1 MKASGRP
8 GALICTPAGSRGA
21 GLLAVTIG
29 AGFDPVDESAVSGAH
44 HHAVSAPGSGNR
56 ELAPLG
62 FVAGAD
68 RRTAYGEIEVG
79 DVVAGVTVEVDL
91 KRERVAVL
99 VRVLLIVIGLA
110 EVLSVE
116 PCDSRGAQLA
126 EAFDVVKLSGAQFY
140 ARFGG
145 GDDFGRDG

>member
-1 MKASGRP
+1 M
-8 GALICTPAGSRGA
+8 
-21 GLLAVTIG
+21 
-29 AGFDPVDESAVSGAH
+29 
-44 HHAVSAPGSGNR
+44 
-56 ELAPLG
+56 G

-68 RRTAYGEIEVG
+68 RRTAYGESKVG
-79 DVVAGVTVEVDL
+79 DVFASATVAVDL

-126 EAFDVVKLSGAQFY
+126 EAIDVVKLGGAQSD

-145 GDDFGRDG
+145 GDDFGRDGGSGVVGVGHDES